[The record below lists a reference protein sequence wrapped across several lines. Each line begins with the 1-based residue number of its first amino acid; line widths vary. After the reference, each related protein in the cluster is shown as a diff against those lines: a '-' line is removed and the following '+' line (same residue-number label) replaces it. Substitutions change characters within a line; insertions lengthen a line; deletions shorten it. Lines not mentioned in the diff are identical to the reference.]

1 MDSWLG
7 DPQFKD
13 WLVKDKQNTRG
24 RCSVCHKV
32 IELLS
37 SAKSALADH
46 GKGEK
51 QMLCQK
57 YRTFLSQE
65 VLRLVVKQ
73 LLRLLQYRQKS
84 SQPLSFI

>member
-37 SAKSALADH
+37 SAKSALTDH

-57 YRTFLSQE
+57 
-65 VLRLVVKQ
+65 
-73 LLRLLQYRQKS
+73 
-84 SQPLSFI
+84 